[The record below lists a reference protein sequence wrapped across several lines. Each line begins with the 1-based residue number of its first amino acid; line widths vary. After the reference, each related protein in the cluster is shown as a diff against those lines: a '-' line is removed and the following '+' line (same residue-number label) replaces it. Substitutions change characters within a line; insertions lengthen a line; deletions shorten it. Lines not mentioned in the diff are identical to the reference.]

1 MSEQTAQL
9 DQLFDEQRR
18 ISQSMTR
25 LKNVLGVDAMD
36 HDELIE
42 QLVHKMEQSQ
52 LIKTESERLNYD
64 LSRQKSE
71 QSNLRQEL
79 QQLEHQYDDVKEQL
93 IKAQKELTNNK
104 VKYESQSNQ
113 SKQSFEQIGE
123 EKHQLEVQ
131 LEQVQSELIHHT
143 RQYDEFQRKFKEF
156 SQEKDE
162 QLAKSQDESNQQQI
176 LIENLRRES
185 NDTHDELKSKS
196 NEMLTLQN
204 NFDKLHQTL
213 QSKLDEIERLNEQIL
228 AFTDDQQQQ
237 EQLLAEQKQLKDV
250 HSALESKFNLVLT
263 EKAGLE
269 NQLDSIRIQMQT
281 TESTMTKKRQDT
293 VVQLEQAEIQV
304 KELQVSRAREAK
316 SFSTK
321 NDLDVH
327 LDGTRVDAYGYR
339 TFA

>member
-1 MSEQTAQL
+1 
-9 DQLFDEQRR
+9 
-18 ISQSMTR
+18 MTR

-42 QLVHKMEQSQ
+42 QLVQKMEQSH

-71 QSNLRQEL
+71 QGNLRQQL
-79 QQLEHQYDDVKEQL
+79 QQLEHQYDDMKEQL

-123 EKHQLEVQ
+123 EKHRLEVQ
-131 LEQVQSELIHHT
+131 LEKVQSELIHHT

-162 QLAKSQDESNQQQI
+162 QLAKSHDESNQQQI

-228 AFTDDQQQQ
+228 AFTDAQQQQ
-237 EQLLAEQKQLKDV
+237 EQLLADQKQLKDV
-250 HSALESKFNLVLT
+250 HAALESKFNLVLT

-269 NQLDSIRIQMQT
+269 NQLDSVRIQMQT
-281 TESTMTKKRQDT
+281 TESTMTRKRQDT
-293 VVQLEQAEIQV
+293 VVQLEQAEMQI
-304 KELQVSRAREAK
+304 KELQVSRSCQVK
-316 SFSTK
+316 SSSTTTWIF
-321 NDLDVH
+321 V
-327 LDGTRVDAYGYR
+327 
-339 TFA
+339 